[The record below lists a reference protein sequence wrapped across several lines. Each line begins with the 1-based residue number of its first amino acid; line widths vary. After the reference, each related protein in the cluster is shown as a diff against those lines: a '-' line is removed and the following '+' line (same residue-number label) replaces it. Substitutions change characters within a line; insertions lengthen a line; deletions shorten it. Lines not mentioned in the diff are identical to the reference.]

1 MATRLDRRTF
11 LFTTAAAGA
20 AEILGAG
27 SHSILLAQ
35 EAQELVIVSFA
46 GQLQEPHQWLAKR
59 MEAKHPGLRIRLVP
73 SESQDVVAQ
82 IKAAQGFSPYDAM
95 PNGEPPHLIAI
106 RDGYI
111 QKVDPKAIPN
121 YTNLIP
127 EFVAKSQG
135 YGVPASYSLIGIAYN
150 EELVKTPPKAW
161 ADLWNAEYRGK
172 VGIPRASSN
181 LGLGVL
187 VIAAKVFGG
196 LEDNLQPGWAKLQ
209 ELKPIVGRSPTQLL
223 QMLEREEIALA
234 PIWNNDAAG
243 AAEKGLPIKFVK
255 PDPGPVAII
264 SFMSALTKT
273 RHPELVN
280 EWMNELL
287 SVEYQTRAAD
297 APYFFGPTVKGIAI
311 PDAAKPYTPST
322 PEEVTALQTVD
333 WSKIAPVRGQI
344 VEQFDRLFAS

>member
-1 MATRLDRRTF
+1 MNSRIDRRTF
-11 LFTTAAAGA
+11 VSSSAAAALGVGMPSLLYAQA
-20 AEILGAG
+20 AR
-27 SHSILLAQ
+27 
-35 EAQELVIVSFA
+35 ELIIVSFA

-59 MEAKHPGLRIRLVP
+59 LEEKNPGLRIRLVP

-111 QKVDPKAIPN
+111 QKVDSKAIPN
-121 YTNLIP
+121 YANLIP

-150 EELVKTPPKAW
+150 EKMVKTPPRAW
-161 ADLWNAEYRGK
+161 TDLWNPEFRGK

-187 VIAAKVFGG
+187 VVAAKVFGG
-196 LEDNLQPGWAKLQ
+196 SEDNLQPGWAKLQ
-209 ELKPIVGRSPTQLL
+209 ELKPQVGRSPTQLL

-234 PIWNNDAAG
+234 PLWNNDAAG
-243 AAEKGLPIKFVK
+243 AAQKGLPIKFVQ

-264 SFMSALTKT
+264 SFMSAITKT
-273 RHPELVN
+273 RHAALVN

-287 SVEYQTRAAD
+287 SAEYQAMAAK

-311 PDAAKPYTPST
+311 PEAARPYTPST
-322 PEEVTALQTVD
+322 PAEVLRLQSVD
-333 WSKIAPVRGQI
+333 WSKIAPVRGKI
-344 VEQFDRLFAS
+344 VEQFDRLFAN